1 MKKVIRKRF
10 IERKM
15 IDNDDRE
22 DRTEGADTDSARRS
36 VYYLLQELLPP
47 YCRLSRILSSGPSS
61 QQSSGEE
68 AS

>member
-1 MKKVIRKRF
+1 MKKVMRKRF

-15 IDNDDRE
+15 INNDDRE

-47 YCRLSRILSSGPSS
+47 VTDLIFGAQFTAEQR
-61 QQSSGEE
+61 
-68 AS
+68 